1 MSEKKQS
8 YCAGCS
14 EAELKLF
21 EPAIKKLI
29 SLANEEILPRF
40 LAGTEVFDKKD
51 HTPVTAAD
59 RGAEK
64 VMREWIE
71 AHFPTHGIFGE
82 EFGIK
87 EASGDSFPRYRWI
100 LDPIDGT
107 RAFIHNAFHFGTLI
121 AVERDDGN
129 GFQPMLG
136 VISHPH
142 VGVWLI
148 GDGERAI
155 LHGPDS
161 KLRQVHCKETKNLAD
176 ATLVV
181 TSHWTTPEQKGGK
194 EMQSL
199 IDEVKLYRTCG
210 DCFGYFSVATGG
222 ADIMIDPDLN
232 YWDVAALVPVIEG
245 SGARLVSMKGGNP
258 LKDLSAV
265 ATNEYL
271 LPEVLR
277 KLAN

>member
-87 EASGDSFPRYRWI
+87 EARATVFRATAGFWI
-100 LDPIDGT
+100 RST
-107 RAFIHNAFHFGTLI
+107 
-121 AVERDDGN
+121 
-129 GFQPMLG
+129 
-136 VISHPH
+136 
-142 VGVWLI
+142 
-148 GDGERAI
+148 
-155 LHGPDS
+155 
-161 KLRQVHCKETKNLAD
+161 
-176 ATLVV
+176 
-181 TSHWTTPEQKGGK
+181 
-194 EMQSL
+194 
-199 IDEVKLYRTCG
+199 
-210 DCFGYFSVATGG
+210 
-222 ADIMIDPDLN
+222 
-232 YWDVAALVPVIEG
+232 AL
-245 SGARLVSMKGGNP
+245 ARLSIMPSISV
-258 LKDLSAV
+258 
-265 ATNEYL
+265 
-271 LPEVLR
+271 R
-277 KLAN
+277 

>member
-1 MSEKKQS
+1 MAEKKQS

-21 EPAIKKLI
+21 EPAIEQLI

-71 AHFPTHGIFGE
+71 AHFPAHGIFGE

-87 EASGDSFPRYRWI
+87 EASGDGFPRYRWT

-148 GDGERAI
+148 GDGKRTV
-155 LHGPDS
+155 LHGPGS
-161 KLRQVHCKETKNLAD
+161 RVRQVHCKETKNLAD

-199 IDEVKLYRTCG
+199 IDEVKLR
-210 DCFGYFSVATGG
+210 
-222 ADIMIDPDLN
+222 I
-232 YWDVAALVPVIEG
+232 
-245 SGARLVSMKGGNP
+245 
-258 LKDLSAV
+258 
-265 ATNEYL
+265 
-271 LPEVLR
+271 
-277 KLAN
+277 

>member
-1 MSEKKQS
+1 MAEKKQS

-21 EPAIKKLI
+21 EPAIEQLI

-71 AHFPTHGIFGE
+71 AHFPAHGIFGE

-87 EASGDSFPRYRWI
+87 EASGDGFPRYRWI

-148 GDGERAI
+148 GDGKRTV
-155 LHGPDS
+155 LHGRAAECVRCTA
-161 KLRQVHCKETKNLAD
+161 KKQRILR
-176 ATLVV
+176 
-181 TSHWTTPEQKGGK
+181 TP
-194 EMQSL
+194 
-199 IDEVKLYRTCG
+199 
-210 DCFGYFSVATGG
+210 
-222 ADIMIDPDLN
+222 
-232 YWDVAALVPVIEG
+232 
-245 SGARLVSMKGGNP
+245 
-258 LKDLSAV
+258 
-265 ATNEYL
+265 L
-271 LPEVLR
+271 LL
-277 KLAN
+277 

>member
-1 MSEKKQS
+1 MAEKKQS

-21 EPAIKKLI
+21 EPAIEQLI

-71 AHFPTHGIFGE
+71 AHFPAHGIFGE

-87 EASGDSFPRYRWI
+87 EASGDGFPRYRWI

-121 AVERDDGN
+121 AVERDDG
-129 GFQPMLG
+129 QP
-136 VISHPH
+136 
-142 VGVWLI
+142 
-148 GDGERAI
+148 D
-155 LHGPDS
+155 
-161 KLRQVHCKETKNLAD
+161 
-176 ATLVV
+176 
-181 TSHWTTPEQKGGK
+181 
-194 EMQSL
+194 
-199 IDEVKLYRTCG
+199 
-210 DCFGYFSVATGG
+210 FSRCSV
-222 ADIMIDPDLN
+222 
-232 YWDVAALVPVIEG
+232 
-245 SGARLVSMKGGNP
+245 
-258 LKDLSAV
+258 
-265 ATNEYL
+265 
-271 LPEVLR
+271 
-277 KLAN
+277 

>member
-1 MSEKKQS
+1 M
-8 YCAGCS
+8 
-14 EAELKLF
+14 
-21 EPAIKKLI
+21 
-29 SLANEEILPRF
+29 
-40 LAGTEVFDKKD
+40 
-51 HTPVTAAD
+51 
-59 RGAEK
+59 
-64 VMREWIE
+64 
-71 AHFPTHGIFGE
+71 
-82 EFGIK
+82 
-87 EASGDSFPRYRWI
+87 
-100 LDPIDGT
+100 DPIDGT
-107 RAFIHNAFHFGTLI
+107 RAFIHNAFHFCTLI

-148 GDGERAI
+148 GDGKRTV
-155 LHGPDS
+155 LHGPGS
-161 KLRQVHCKETKNLAD
+161 RVRQVHCKETKNLAD

-199 IDEVKLYRTCG
+199 IDEVKLYRTWG

-245 SGARLVSMKGGNP
+245 SGARLVSSKGGNP

>member
-1 MSEKKQS
+1 MAEKKQS

-21 EPAIKKLI
+21 EPAIEQLI

-71 AHFPTHGIFGE
+71 AHFPAHGIFGE

-87 EASGDSFPRYRWI
+87 EASGDVSRATAGSWI
-100 LDPIDGT
+100 RSMELVLY
-107 RAFIHNAFHFGTLI
+107 HNAFHFGTLI

-136 VISHPH
+136 VSF
-142 VGVWLI
+142 
-148 GDGERAI
+148 
-155 LHGPDS
+155 
-161 KLRQVHCKETKNLAD
+161 
-176 ATLVV
+176 
-181 TSHWTTPEQKGGK
+181 TSPRRRLGSS
-194 EMQSL
+194 EM
-199 IDEVKLYRTCG
+199 
-210 DCFGYFSVATGG
+210 
-222 ADIMIDPDLN
+222 
-232 YWDVAALVPVIEG
+232 G
-245 SGARLVSMKGGNP
+245 SGRFCTVRTASFVKCTAKNQKILQMRRLS
-258 LKDLSAV
+258 
-265 ATNEYL
+265 
-271 LPEVLR
+271 
-277 KLAN
+277 

>member
-1 MSEKKQS
+1 M
-8 YCAGCS
+8 
-14 EAELKLF
+14 
-21 EPAIKKLI
+21 
-29 SLANEEILPRF
+29 
-40 LAGTEVFDKKD
+40 FDKKD

-161 KLRQVHCKETKNLAD
+161 KVRRRTAKKPKSCRCD
-176 ATLVV
+176 ACRDV
-181 TSHWTTPEQKGGK
+181 
-194 EMQSL
+194 SL
-199 IDEVKLYRTCG
+199 D
-210 DCFGYFSVATGG
+210 D
-222 ADIMIDPDLN
+222 
-232 YWDVAALVPVIEG
+232 
-245 SGARLVSMKGGNP
+245 SGAEGRKRDAVSH
-258 LKDLSAV
+258 
-265 ATNEYL
+265 
-271 LPEVLR
+271 
-277 KLAN
+277 

>member
-1 MSEKKQS
+1 MLFRSYHAKKGDYLLLS
-8 YCAGCS
+8 M
-14 EAELKLF
+14 
-21 EPAIKKLI
+21 
-29 SLANEEILPRF
+29 
-40 LAGTEVFDKKD
+40 DKR
-51 HTPVTAAD
+51 VTAAD

-199 IDEVKLYRTCG
+199 IDEVKLRSEERRVGKECRSRWSPYH
-210 DCFGYFSVATGG
+210 
-222 ADIMIDPDLN
+222 
-232 YWDVAALVPVIEG
+232 
-245 SGARLVSMKGGNP
+245 
-258 LKDLSAV
+258 
-265 ATNEYL
+265 
-271 LPEVLR
+271 
-277 KLAN
+277 

>member
-1 MSEKKQS
+1 MTDFCREATLTKMGESGEMSEKKQS

-107 RAFIHNAFHFGTLI
+107 R
-121 AVERDDGN
+121 VY
-129 GFQPMLG
+129 P
-136 VISHPH
+136 
-142 VGVWLI
+142 
-148 GDGERAI
+148 
-155 LHGPDS
+155 
-161 KLRQVHCKETKNLAD
+161 
-176 ATLVV
+176 
-181 TSHWTTPEQKGGK
+181 
-194 EMQSL
+194 
-199 IDEVKLYRTCG
+199 
-210 DCFGYFSVATGG
+210 
-222 ADIMIDPDLN
+222 
-232 YWDVAALVPVIEG
+232 
-245 SGARLVSMKGGNP
+245 
-258 LKDLSAV
+258 
-265 ATNEYL
+265 
-271 LPEVLR
+271 
-277 KLAN
+277 